1 MIQSVSFS
9 SAAFGAF
16 AESYLCFLVYMLLRN
31 RKKMSGRKKKFFFG
45 RRKAVFLHKKVIC
58 LSNLFQTWF
67 YNSDHL
73 LYYPQMSVFSFHTFH
88 VNPSYNRQKFN
99 NKMNEKW
106 SQGYHSMDPEYVTGQ
121 INIHILELLLDDFG
135 KTLGRFNMWV
145 TNRPSFCI
153 ILKRSHALDDLFSVL
168 SSLHGYIYI

>member
-1 MIQSVSFS
+1 
-9 SAAFGAF
+9 
-16 AESYLCFLVYMLLRN
+16 
-31 RKKMSGRKKKFFFG
+31 MSGRKKKFFFW
-45 RRKAVFLHKKVIC
+45 KKKSYVLLHKKVIC

-73 LYYPQMSVFSFHTFH
+73 LYCPQMSVFSFHTFH

-121 INIHILELLLDDFG
+121 INIHILQLLLDDFG